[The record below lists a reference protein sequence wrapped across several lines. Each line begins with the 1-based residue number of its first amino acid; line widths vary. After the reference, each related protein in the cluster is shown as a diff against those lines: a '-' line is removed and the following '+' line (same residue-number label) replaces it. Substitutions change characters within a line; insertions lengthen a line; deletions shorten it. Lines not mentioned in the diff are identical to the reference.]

1 MTPAPTPLL
10 DAAPRHASGTTLRED
25 ADGAHW
31 LSGPHTTDEYLLN
44 PTAFALW
51 ELCDGETTG
60 SEMVL
65 AVYALFGAE
74 MAQIR
79 RDVTNVLSELS
90 RADLLDWPAGSMPA
104 PHAHGGAR

>member
-1 MTPAPTPLL
+1 
-10 DAAPRHASGTTLRED
+10 
-25 ADGAHW
+25 
-31 LSGPHTTDEYLLN
+31 
-44 PTAFALW
+44 
-51 ELCDGETTG
+51 
-60 SEMVL
+60 MVL

-90 RADLLDWPAGSMPA
+90 RAELLDWPAGSMPA